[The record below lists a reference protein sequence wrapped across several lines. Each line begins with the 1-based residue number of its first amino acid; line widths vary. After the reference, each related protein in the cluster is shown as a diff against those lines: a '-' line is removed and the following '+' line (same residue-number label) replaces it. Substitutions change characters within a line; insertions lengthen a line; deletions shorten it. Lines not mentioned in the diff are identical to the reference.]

1 MSYDSLRK
9 LYYKNKSEYKKIYEQ
24 RFDSENTI
32 KFNFKINQNTAFYF
46 NHFSIHSKCLNIS
59 TLDKEVSSLLSK
71 LPPIEKDAYE
81 KKCIVDEILFTN
93 EIEGVISTRK
103 DIISILDQVDDV
115 TQKPSKISS
124 LINKYKS
131 LVLDEFIEI
140 KNSNDIREIYNSMLL
155 DEVEKY
161 DEEDIPDGMIFR
173 KNEVYLKNQS
183 GNIIHTG
190 VMPESNIIL
199 LMEHS
204 ISILNDKKIDL
215 PIRVSIFHYLFA
227 YIHPFYDGNG
237 RMDRYITSI
246 YLKEYY
252 NPIIAF
258 RISQTIN
265 ENKSQYYE
273 AFKHTNENNNL
284 GDISTFVYNFIDI
297 IEKAFI
303 NTKEYLIEKII
314 SIENGNN
321 FIFNLK
327 LDDYSY
333 KLLFLLFQIKLFK
346 DEDKS
351 INELCNILSLGETKC
366 RESIKKLLNDNF
378 ISFNKRS
385 SKKVYC
391 FNEELFNKIINLQ

>member
-9 LYYKNKSEYKKIYEQ
+9 LYYKNPKEYKKIYEQ
-24 RFDSENTI
+24 RIESENTI
-32 KFNFKINQNTAFYF
+32 KFNFKINQNDAFYF
-46 NHFSIHSKCLNIS
+46 NHFSILSKCLNIS
-59 TLDKEVSSLLSK
+59 SLDKEVSVLLSN
-71 LPPIEKDAYE
+71 LPTIAKEQYQ

-103 DIISILDQVDDV
+103 DIISVLDQIDDS

-131 LVLDEFIEI
+131 LVLDDFKRI
-140 KNSNDIREIYNSMLL
+140 NSSIDIRELYNSMLL
-155 DEVEKY
+155 KEVEGY
-161 DEEDIPDGMIFR
+161 DENDIPDGTIFR

-190 VMPESNIIL
+190 IMPESNIIL
-199 LMEHS
+199 LMEQA
-204 ISILNDKKIDL
+204 IKILNDNTIDL

-237 RMDRYITSI
+237 RMDRYISSV
-246 YLKEYY
+246 YLKDYY

-265 ENKSQYYE
+265 ECKTQYYE
-273 AFKHTNENNNL
+273 AFKHTNEKNNL

-303 NTKEYLIEKII
+303 NTKEYLINKGISLEKGFAYIN
-314 SIENGNN
+314 S
-321 FIFNLK
+321 
-327 LDDYSY
+327 LDLDNSCSN
-333 KLLFLLFQIKLFK
+333 LLFLMFQIKLFK
-346 DEDKS
+346 DEDKT
-351 INELCNILSLGETKC
+351 IDELCNILSIGETKC
-366 RESIKKLLNDNF
+366 RESIKQLIDNKLLYF
-378 ISFNKRS
+378 GKRS
-385 SKKVYC
+385 SKKVYSISDE
-391 FNEELFNKIINLQ
+391 FFNKIID